1 MPVNRHSGVSIAP
14 ITHYP
19 YISIGDSSQD
29 TGLPLQT
36 IDSIQRSSEYLETSS
51 QTARGSWS
59 SLQLF
64 SSEKSNGS
72 QTRAAES
79 QEMNREDSREES
91 KERNDTP
98 EQETRTEPEKPRPFV
113 DKRTGEEYAVAQE
126 GLLGEGGFGSVYK
139 VTNRKSECF
148 ALKWYWRGV
157 RDMDIQHEVA
167 MLEAAGKHTHLVKYF
182 GTVEDPRGLC
192 LLFELCLSGSLDT
205 LLRNRGV
212 ITEEETRY
220 FGAEIATGLIHLH
233 DQGMIHCDLKPDNIL
248 FASGM
253 RVRIGDLGLAER
265 FDSKSEDGGRVG
277 TEGFRAPEVVDLK
290 PHTYALDVFSFGC
303 MIYLM
308 LQGEEAWLTEGK
320 KKHPKRLEKLLDMN
334 ECKLKP
340 NAKDL
345 VKLMLEF
352 DPKKRLHLKNLSSH
366 KFFTLGYFPT
376 VLNEDVFHSV
386 PDFITDGKRKA
397 IPSESEQEVNT
408 KVNAKVNTKVK
419 LDPYCDLAILYRN
432 TDSYEA
438 DL

>member
-1 MPVNRHSGVSIAP
+1 MPANRHSGVSIAP

-19 YISIGDSSQD
+19 YISIGDSSQG

-36 IDSIQRSSEYLETSS
+36 IDSIQRSSEYLETSG
-51 QTARGSWS
+51 QTARGTWS
-59 SLQLF
+59 SLQPF
-64 SSEKSNGS
+64 SSEKSNGI
-72 QTRAAES
+72 QARAAES
-79 QEMNREDSREES
+79 QELNREESREES
-91 KERNDTP
+91 QERNDTP
-98 EQETRTEPEKPRPFV
+98 EQETRTEPEKPRPFI

-157 RDMDIQHEVA
+157 RDKDIQHEVT

-192 LLFELCLSGSLDT
+192 LLFELCLSRNLDT
-205 LLRNRGV
+205 LLSNRGV

-220 FGAEIATGLIHLH
+220 FGAEIATGLAHLH
-233 DQGMIHCDLKPDNIL
+233 DQGLIHCDIKPENIL

-253 RVRIGDLGLAER
+253 RVPIGDLGLAER
-265 FDSKSEDGGRVG
+265 FDLNSKNGRRVG
-277 TEGFRAPEVVDLK
+277 TDGFRAPEVVDLK

-320 KKHPKRLEKLLDMN
+320 TKYPKKLEKLLDMK

-345 VKLMLEF
+345 VMLMLEF
-352 DPKKRLHLKNLSSH
+352 DPKKRLQLKNLSRQ
-366 KFFTLGYFPT
+366 KFFNVGYSPT
-376 VLNEDVFHSV
+376 VLNEGVFKSM
-386 PDFITDGKRKA
+386 PDFTTDGKRKA
-397 IPSESEQEVNT
+397 IPSESEQAVNT
-408 KVNAKVNTKVK
+408 KAK
-419 LDPYCDLAILYRN
+419 LDPYCDPAILYRN

-438 DL
+438 DF